1 MLSEPSHGP
10 RDSGP
15 VPLAIVGFAFEF
27 PQDATSSERFW
38 EMICQGRSASTDFP
52 KDRMNIEAF
61 YHPSKDRPSNLSV
74 RGGNFIREDLG
85 AFDAPFFSITPGEA
99 ACMDPQ
105 HRRMLETTYHA
116 LEDAGIPIEKC
127 SGTNTAVYTGCFTN
141 DYQSVLQEDFELEA
155 PHAAMGIAPSM
166 LAHRVSWF
174 FNLKGVSMNLDS
186 ACSSSL
192 VALHLAAQDL
202 VAGNSSMALV
212 GGANIVFH
220 PNFMKM
226 MSSFNFLSPDSR
238 SWSFDQQANGY
249 ARGEGIGMVVVKR
262 LSDALRDGDCIRAV
276 IRNTGANQDGRT
288 PGITQPNGLS
298 QLNLIK
304 QTYDQAGLDMGPT
317 RFFEAHGTGTPV
329 GDPIEANAIG
339 QAFRHCRSVEDPLYI
354 GAVKA
359 NIGHLEGASGL
370 AGLIKTI
377 LVLEHGLI
385 PPIAGFRTL
394 NPRIDA
400 NQLCLAFPKKA
411 IPWPTTGLRRA
422 CVNSF
427 GFGGT
432 NATVVLD
439 DAYHYLEQHGLT
451 GYHQTHPC
459 YTPSPTL
466 PVPAAL
472 STSETTAKLLVW
484 SAADQTAAEKLTA
497 AYHDTI
503 RQWPPTELSDLAY
516 TLISRRSRFAWRG
529 FTVAGGGQQ
538 LEPVKPVRARDGVQ
552 LAFVFTGQGAQYLGM
567 GKGLISAHPVFRQ
580 TVDLL
585 DADLHALGCS
595 WSLRSVFEGDSE
607 LPIDQPEYSQPAT
620 TCLQIA
626 LVDLLQSWGVQ
637 PAVVMGHSSG
647 EIAAA
652 YAAGALSRATAVKI
666 AYHRGRLSSQLASQR
681 TDLSMMAVGTSVSDI
696 QPYLA
701 RLDQPPAVT
710 VGCVNSPTSIT
721 LTGSITQLHTLQQ
734 WLEQDSI
741 FAPMLRVPM
750 AYHSP
755 AMNAIATEYREAM
768 GDLSPPIP
776 KANPQANPQCITT
789 TPMISS
795 VTQALV
801 TPKALASADYWVQNL
816 TSPVEFCGALSHL
829 LSTESSS
836 SPITHLLEIGPHR
849 ALQGPITDTI
859 RVSPSSKFNTTTKT
873 TTYLSLL
880 DRKHPAPITLLQ
892 TTGHLFSAGFTPNLL
907 LANNL
912 SPQSKP
918 RRQPILPFHRHLPS
932 YPFNHTQIHWKES
945 RLGQNFRFRTHRRH
959 DLLGTRSLDWNPQI
973 AQWRNIIRLREVPW
987 LRDHTLDG
995 QILCP
1000 GTGMLLMAVEG
1011 FCQLSLTTAATG
1023 IEIQNARFLHAL
1035 RVSAET
1041 GEVETQVTLMT
1052 EGGSEW
1058 TRFRLFVMENGSYV
1072 ECCEGRIRGITSDDE
1087 MRVLDPSSS
1096 TVTHGQSVQEW
1107 VQQVKDGCS
1116 QSSTQDIY
1124 DGSTGSSLHYGPAFQ
1139 NVKHLRLGPGATA
1152 VAKIDVESWKRVM
1165 TEEEAPSYVVHPCT
1179 MDGLAQLV
1187 VPALNHEQRH
1197 TLPTMVPV
1205 RASRIWIDLRR
1216 PALLQQGEILAVA
1229 KCRLRGH
1236 RGAWADLVG
1245 MSVDGDRPLLCIE
1258 GLETSFIEAAT
1269 KSTEM
1274 RDDSSRRR
1282 QLCTSLVWRPDVEML
1297 DREQLREEVCRDRPA
1312 EVPNALDRHRSL
1324 QVATLGYMMEAM
1336 EYLEQHPEVSVPDY
1350 LQRYVAWMHYQ
1361 QQRLQGG
1368 PEWTAA
1374 QKLAQDPDSRARLV
1388 KDVEESCGTEGQ
1400 FFMTV
1405 GRHLIAV
1412 LSGTEDPLELLFRD
1426 GLSHRYYEQMLAD
1439 AYHAHPASRYL
1450 ELLSFKNPRL
1460 RVLEVGAGTGGQ
1472 TLRAL
1477 QTLCP
1482 RDAPARCARYDY
1494 TDISP
1499 GFFPDAQQRFAQYS
1513 PVVRFRTCDIS
1524 VDPVAQG
1531 FEAGSY
1537 DLVLASHVLH
1547 ATDRLDESLQHVRR
1561 LLKPGG
1567 KFLLFEITEP
1577 DSLQIGFAFGLLKGW
1592 WSPLDHEERSAH
1604 SPCLSA
1610 VRWDERLRQNGF
1622 SGVEV
1627 EVPGQSI
1634 PECQYLSV
1642 MVSSAVGSG
1651 CEQQQQQQQI
1661 VIRDPMIVSQCEM
1674 AHELGGQICSMA
1686 EASQLNIPAEAMVV
1700 VLLEMEQTLLADVSV
1715 HDWAHLHAV
1724 LVQAKNVLWITR
1736 PPVDSPDQI
1745 PQHGLVEG
1753 FGRALASEDA
1763 TRKFVTLALDGHI
1776 SPARASETIHHLI
1789 TEIMRNPVDAV
1800 ESTYSATHGVIH
1812 IPRVMPNDPMDKI
1825 VAEATMPLRTEQ
1837 WPLGNQNNSAT
1848 AATLHVGPPGRLQ
1861 QLEYREMAEQ
1871 KGESVAADEVLIAV
1885 QAFGLSPRDALMA
1898 AGQLDAVALGSA
1910 CAGIIQAAGSR
1921 TGFLPGA
1928 RVCAVGH
1935 AMATTQVRISARAVV
1950 SIPESWS
1957 LAQAAAVPT
1966 AVWLAFYALE
1976 FVARLAADETVL
1988 VHHSVGNSV
1997 QRMVVELAI
2006 RCRARVIATVPSQR
2020 QKAELCSTLGLAE
2033 TDVLVVSDDAE
2044 LVPALSRAVMDGVD
2058 VIVASVTDERMS
2070 QHLAAGGRIAD
2081 ISWGQQQQQQSLLQ
2095 PLSHR
2100 ANTSYTRIDM
2110 AELLQQRPQR
2120 AYHIFQ
2126 EAMAEYLGNKPP
2138 QPQVYTAGSE
2148 TEALQ
2153 QANVMGGAVVMLES
2167 SQSIPVICATRPRS
2181 RFSADASY
2189 VIAGGLGGLG
2199 RSLARWMASR
2209 GARHLVLLSRSGAR
2223 TAAAQALVQELEG
2236 QGVQVAT
2243 PAVDISQRESLEQA
2257 LSELARTMP
2266 PIRGCIQAT
2275 VALRDN
2281 MWENMTHEDWS
2292 LSIGSKVTGSWN
2304 LHWCLPRELDFFVL
2318 LSSLNGL
2325 FGAPGQSNYAAG
2337 NAFKDSLAQYR
2348 VAQGLKA
2355 VSIDL
2360 GLMLSEGMVAESD
2373 FLRSMLQ
2380 RNAML
2385 MDIALEEMIALFDYY
2400 CDPTLPRLTRS
2411 TAQVVVGIEM
2421 PSVALAKGLDLH
2433 HSVHRPLFR
2442 HLFQMDAQRQRQHG
2456 EAAKETA
2463 SIAASTAMDRPALLR
2478 QSASVA
2484 EATELVLE
2492 WLSGKLHQVLGIA
2505 AADVEPSKPIHMYGL
2520 DSMVSVDLRNW
2531 FSREI
2536 GAAFTVF
2543 DLMSNTP
2550 LRELS
2555 RMAAERSRYRQNST
2569 STSSCPPVTP
2579 AVQSR
2584 TDRIAELVRKYT
2596 ADLPVRSSR
2605 VSMGDVVP
2613 DRSTILLTGSTGSL
2627 GNYLLHGLLRDSQ
2640 VTKVYCLN
2648 RSDDAAARQRR
2659 SFREKG
2665 LDTSLLEDTSRVEF
2679 LKASFGERQLG
2690 LAESAYSQLLESVDM
2705 IIHNA
2710 WKVNWNHH
2718 VSSFEDPHIKGVR
2731 ELINFSIA
2739 SKYNA
2744 HVVFVSSVN
2753 TITAWQ
2759 PSGAAEERNTVPEE
2773 PMETADV
2780 VMPQGYAEA
2789 KHVGER
2795 ICLEASRTCGVPT
2808 SILRVGQIAGP
2819 DSRLGIWNPHEWIP
2833 TLIKTSKSMGQIPS
2847 ELGRF
2852 LVDWVAVDTLATIVL
2867 EILHSRRAPTATM
2880 TATTSTSSVFHL
2892 TSPTGVSWESLIPA
2906 IQERYPVKLVSL
2918 TDWVEELERLQNLS
2932 PEEVAEKPA
2941 IKLLDF
2947 YRLLA
2952 GATEASPRMSLERAR
2967 AASPTMASL
2976 GPVSLAQMSNWLDQ
2990 WDF

>member
-1 MLSEPSHGP
+1 MPLMLSEDSYCPS
-10 RDSGP
+10 DSRS

-27 PQDATSSERFW
+27 PQEATSSERFW
-38 EMICQGRSASTDFP
+38 EMIRHGRSASTDFP
-52 KDRMNIEAF
+52 TDRMNIEAF

-105 HRRMLETTYHA
+105 HRRMLEATYHA

-155 PHAAMGIAPSM
+155 THAAMGIAPSM

-174 FNLKGVSMNLDS
+174 FNFKGVSMNLDS

-192 VALHLAAQDL
+192 VALHLAAQGL
-202 VAGNSSMALV
+202 AAGNSSMALV

-238 SWSFDQQANGY
+238 SWSFDKQANGY
-249 ARGEGIGMVVVKR
+249 ARGEGIGMLVVKR

-288 PGITQPNGLS
+288 PGITQPNGSS
-298 QLNLIK
+298 QLDLIK
-304 QTYDQAGLDMGPT
+304 RTYDQVGLDMGPT

-339 QAFRHCRSVEDPLYI
+339 QAFSHCRSVEDPLYI

-377 LVLEHGLI
+377 LVLEHGII

-400 NQLCLAFPKKA
+400 NQLRLKFPKVA
-411 IPWPTTGLRRA
+411 IPWPSTGLRRA

-432 NATVVLD
+432 NSTVILD
-439 DAYHYLEQHGLT
+439 DAYHYLDQHGLK
-451 GYHQTHPC
+451 GYHQTQPC
-459 YTPSPTL
+459 YIAPSPTL
-466 PVPAAL
+466 QVLAAP
-472 STSETTAKLLVW
+472 SASETTVKVLVW
-484 SAADQTAAEKLTA
+484 SAADQTAAEKLSA

-503 RQWPPTELSDLAY
+503 RQCPPEELSDLAY
-516 TLISRRSRFAWRG
+516 TLTSRRSRFPWRG
-529 FTVAGGGQQ
+529 FTVTGGGQQ
-538 LEPVKPVRARDGVQ
+538 LEAVKPVRARDGVQ

-567 GKGLISAHPVFRQ
+567 GKGLISVHPVFKQ

-595 WSLRSVFEGDSE
+595 WSLRGLFEGDSH
-607 LPIDQPEYSQPAT
+607 LPINQPEYSQPAT

-637 PAVVMGHSSG
+637 PAIVVGHSSG
-647 EIAAA
+647 EIAAG

-681 TDLSMMAVGTSVSDI
+681 TDLSMMAVGASVSDI

-701 RLDQPPAVT
+701 RLDQPTAVI

-721 LTGSITQLHTLQQ
+721 LTGSIAQLHTLQQ
-734 WLEQDSI
+734 WLEHDSI
-741 FAPMLRVPM
+741 FARMLRVPM

-755 AMNAIATEYREAM
+755 AMNAIAAEYRDAM
-768 GDLSPPIP
+768 GDLLLPNL
-776 KANPQANPQCITT
+776 KANPRYTTTT

-801 TPKALASADYWVQNL
+801 TPKVLASADYWVRNL
-816 TSPVEFCGALSHL
+816 TSPVEFCGALSRL
-829 LSTESSS
+829 LFAESSS
-836 SPITHLLEIGPHR
+836 TSFPITHLLEIGPHR

-859 RVSPSSKFNTTTKT
+859 RASAASKTATKAT
-873 TTYLSLL
+873 PPRYLSLL
-880 DRKHPAPITLLQ
+880 DRKVPASTTLLQ
-892 TTGHLFSAGFTPNLL
+892 ATGHLFCAGFTPNLL
-907 LANNL
+907 LANNI
-912 SPQSKP
+912 PQSKP
-918 RRQPILPFHRHLPS
+918 RPIPSHRLPS
-932 YPFNHTQIHWKES
+932 YPFNHSQTYWKES
-945 RLGQNFRFRTHRRH
+945 RLGKNFRFRTHRRH

-1000 GTGMLLMAVEG
+1000 GTGMLLMAVEA
-1011 FCQLSLTTAATG
+1011 FRQLGLMTTPG
-1023 IEIQNARFLHAL
+1023 IEIRDARFIHAL
-1035 RVSAET
+1035 RVPAEA
-1041 GEVETQVTLMT
+1041 GEVETQLTLIS
-1052 EGGSEW
+1052 EGSEW
-1058 TRFRLFVMENGSYV
+1058 TRFRLFAMEGGSYV
-1072 ECCEGRIRGITSDDE
+1072 ECCEGRIRGAAADHEDE
-1087 MRVLDPSSS
+1087 LETLVLPSA
-1096 TVTHGQSVQEW
+1096 VTNGQLVQEW
-1107 VQQVKDGCS
+1107 VQQVRDGCS
-1116 QSSTQDIY
+1116 QPSPQDIY

-1139 NVKHLRLGPGATA
+1139 NVKQLRLGPGATA
-1152 VAKIDVESWKRVM
+1152 VAAIDLESWKRVM
-1165 TEEEAPSYVVHPCT
+1165 SEEDAPPYAVHPCT

-1187 VPALNHEQRH
+1187 VPALNHEQRD
-1197 TLPTMVPV
+1197 TLPTMVPA
-1205 RASRIWIDLRR
+1205 RASRIWMDLRK
-1216 PALLQQGEILAVA
+1216 PALLHQGEILAVA
-1229 KCRLRGH
+1229 QCRLRGH
-1236 RGAWADLVG
+1236 RGARADVVG

-1258 GLETSFIEAAT
+1258 GLETSFIEAAKPT
-1269 KSTEM
+1269 AVIG
-1274 RDDSSRRR
+1274 DSSRQR
-1282 QLCTSLVWRPDVEML
+1282 QLCTSLVWRPDVDML
-1297 DREQLREEVCRDRPA
+1297 DREQLREEVCRDRPSEA
-1312 EVPNALDRHRSL
+1312 PNALGRFRSL
-1324 QVATLGYMMEAM
+1324 QVATLGYVIKAM
-1336 EYLEQHPEVSVPDY
+1336 EYLAQHPEVPVPNY

-1361 QQRLQGG
+1361 RQRLRGS

-1374 QKLAQDPDSRARLV
+1374 QKLAQDPDAQARLV
-1388 KDVEESCGTEGQ
+1388 QEVEEGCGTEGQ

-1426 GLSHRYYEQMLAD
+1426 GMLHRYYEQMLAD

-1450 ELLSFKNPRL
+1450 ELLGFKNPEL

-1472 TLRAL
+1472 TLRSL

-1482 RDAPARCARYDY
+1482 PDAPAQCSLYDY

-1499 GFFPDAQQRFAQYS
+1499 GFFPAAQQKFADYS

-1524 VDPVAQG
+1524 VDPVTQG
-1531 FEAGSY
+1531 FEDGSY

-1567 KFLLFEITEP
+1567 KLLLFEITEP
-1577 DSLQIGFAFGLLKGW
+1577 NSVHIGFAFGLLKGW

-1604 SPCLSA
+1604 SPCLSPTQ
-1610 VRWDERLRQNGF
+1610 WDERLRQNGF
-1622 SGVEV
+1622 SGVEI

-1634 PECQYLSV
+1634 PECQYLSII
-1642 MVSSAVGSG
+1642 VSSADVPDN
-1651 CEQQQQQQQI
+1651 EQPQPQQQQQI
-1661 VIRDPMIVSQCEM
+1661 VIRDPSIVSQCAM
-1674 AHELGGQICSMA
+1674 AHELGGQICSLA
-1686 EASQLNIPAEAMVV
+1686 EASELDIPTEAMVV
-1700 VLLEMEQTLLADVSV
+1700 VLLEMEKTLLADVSS
-1715 HDWAHLHAV
+1715 HDWTHLHAV
-1724 LVQAKNVLWITR
+1724 LLQAKNVLWITQ
-1736 PPVDSPDQI
+1736 PPAESPDQI

-1763 TRKFVTLALDGHI
+1763 TRKFVTLALDGQV
-1776 SPARASETIHHLI
+1776 SSVRATETVHHLV

-1800 ESTYSATHGVIH
+1800 ETTYSTLHGVIH
-1812 IPRVMPNDPMDKI
+1812 IPRVMSNDPMNEI
-1825 VAEATMPLRTEQ
+1825 VSQATMPRRTEQ
-1837 WPLGNQNNSAT
+1837 WTLEDGSKPAA
-1848 AATLHVGPPGRLQ
+1848 AATLCIGPPGRLQ
-1861 QLEYREMAEQ
+1861 ELEYHEVAEH
-1871 KGESVAADEVLIAV
+1871 KGDLVAEDEVIFDV
-1885 QAFGLSPRDALMA
+1885 QAFGLSPRDVLVA

-1910 CAGIIQAAGSR
+1910 CSGIVRAAGSC
-1921 TGFLPGA
+1921 TGFLPGD
-1928 RVCAVGH
+1928 RVCAVGN
-1935 AMATTQVRISARAVV
+1935 AMAASLVRTSARAVV
-1950 SIPESWS
+1950 PIPANWS
-1957 LAQAAAVPT
+1957 FAQAAAVPIP
-1966 AVWLAFYALE
+1966 AWLAFYALDC
-1976 FVARLAADETVL
+1976 VARLATDETVL

-1997 QRMVVELAI
+1997 QRMAIQLAM
-2006 RCRARVIATVPSQR
+2006 RRSARVLATVPSES
-2020 QKAELCSTLGLAE
+2020 QKTNLCTALELAE
-2033 TDVLVVSDDAE
+2033 TEVLVVTEDAE
-2044 LVPALSRAVMDGVD
+2044 LAPALMKLAIRGID
-2058 VIVASVTDERMS
+2058 VIVCSATDERMS
-2070 QHLAAGGRIAD
+2070 QHLTSGGRLVD
-2081 ISWGQQQQQQSLLQ
+2081 ISWGKQQQQQKSPLQ
-2095 PLSHR
+2095 PFAQR
-2100 ANTSYTRIDM
+2100 ANTSYTRINM

-2120 AYHIFQ
+2120 AYNIFQ
-2126 EAMAEYLGNKPP
+2126 EAMTEYLGDQPP
-2138 QPQVYTAGSE
+2138 QPHVYTAGSE

-2153 QANVMGGAVVMLES
+2153 QVDLMGGTVVTLDAGR
-2167 SQSIPVICATRPRS
+2167 SIPVSSITRPRS
-2181 RFSADASY
+2181 QFSADVSY

-2223 TAAAQALVQELEG
+2223 TAAAQALVKELER
-2236 QGVQVAT
+2236 QGVHVAT

-2257 LSELARTMP
+2257 LLELKRTMP

-2337 NAFKDSLAQYR
+2337 NAFKDSLAHFR
-2348 VAQGLKA
+2348 IAQGLKA

-2373 FLRSMLQ
+2373 FLRLMLQ

-2385 MDIALEEMIALFDYY
+2385 MDIAIEEMVALFDYY
-2400 CDPTLPRLTRS
+2400 CDPTLPRLTHS

-2421 PSVALAKGLDLH
+2421 PSVALAKCLDLH

-2442 HLFQMDAQRQRQHG
+2442 HLFQMDAQRHRRHG
-2456 EAAKETA
+2456 EAEKEMAPIAMTTA
-2463 SIAASTAMDRPALLR
+2463 LDRPALLK
-2478 QSASVA
+2478 QSASIV

-2492 WLSGKLHQVLGIA
+2492 WLSGKLSQVLGIA

-2531 FSREI
+2531 FNREI
-2536 GAAFTVF
+2536 GATFTVF

-2555 RMAAERSRYRQNST
+2555 RMAAERSRYRLKSSKT
-2569 STSSCPPVTP
+2569 TTTTSSSP
-2579 AVQSR
+2579 AVTRS
-2584 TDRIAELVRKYT
+2584 DEIAELVRNYT

-2605 VSMGDVVP
+2605 VSMGDATVS

-2627 GNYLLHGLLRDSQ
+2627 GNYLLYGLLRNPQ
-2640 VTKVYCLN
+2640 VSKIYCLN

-2659 SFREKG
+2659 GFLERG
-2665 LDTSLLEDTSRVEF
+2665 LDTSLLEDSSRVQF

-2690 LAESAYSQLLESVDM
+2690 LAESEYNHLLESVDT

-2731 ELINFSIA
+2731 ELINFSMA
-2739 SKYNA
+2739 SRYNA
-2744 HVVFVSSVN
+2744 HVAFISSVN
-2753 TITAWQ
+2753 TITAWK
-2759 PSGAAEERNTVPEE
+2759 PSGVSEEWDTIPEE
-2773 PMETADV
+2773 PMESADV

-2795 ICLEASRTCGVPT
+2795 ICIEASRKCGVPT

-2819 DSRLGIWNPHEWIP
+2819 NSRLGMWNPHEWIP

-2847 ELGRF
+2847 DLGHF
-2852 LVDWVAVDTLATIVL
+2852 LVDWVAVDILATIVL
-2867 EILHSRRAPTATM
+2867 EILQSRRATTAAAM
-2880 TATTSTSSVFHL
+2880 ATTPTTSSVFHL
-2892 TSPTGVSWESLIPA
+2892 TSPTGVSWKSLIPA

-2918 TDWVEELERLQNLS
+2918 SEWVDELGRLQELS
-2932 PEEVAEKPA
+2932 PEEVTEKPA

-2952 GATEASPRMSLERAR
+2952 GAMEASPRMSLERAR
-2967 AASPTMASL
+2967 AASRTMASL

-2990 WDF
+2990 WNF